1 MQILAN
7 GFFRVLKGEE
17 CLVGVTAGKGRKEV
31 VKNAVFYLGRFPLPG
46 WLEFSTL
53 IEPPLGEPHLSMMV
67 LCLAQ
72 NIIVHRILALFSEI
86 VMKCVDVLSLSFQIE
101 QTKHVEEVLRAEEL
115 LNLRNIFYSLKWM
128 TVLSSKGQK

>member
-72 NIIVHRILALFSEI
+72 KYYSPSHLGVIQRNRNEVCRCLELEFSE
-86 VMKCVDVLSLSFQIE
+86 
-101 QTKHVEEVLRAEEL
+101 
-115 LNLRNIFYSLKWM
+115 
-128 TVLSSKGQK
+128 